1 MELKGK
7 KINFLGD
14 SITEGCG
21 ASSPDKCFVSL
32 MKEYNELA
40 EARNYGIGGTRIARQ
55 SEIKDPNEKH
65 DQDFLMRWDKMDP
78 DADIIV
84 VFGGTNDYAHGQ
96 AALGTPEDT
105 GIYTFYGGVH
115 HLCYMLTKTYPDKT
129 VVFITPL
136 HRHNEYGQGT
146 WKPEGVEQRPLKE
159 YVYAIKEV
167 CERFSIPVC
176 DMFGAGLMHG
186 NMWEWCHKYMPDGL
200 HPNDKGYEILAKRL
214 SSFLKNL

>member
-14 SITEGCG
+14 SITEGAG
-21 ASSPDKCFVSL
+21 ASTPDKCFVSL
-32 MKEYNELA
+32 MKKYNNLE

-55 SEIKDPNEKH
+55 SEMNDVPADN
-65 DQDFLMRWDKMDP
+65 DFNMRWDKMDP

-96 AALGTPEDT
+96 ASLGTPDDT
-105 GIYTFYGGVH
+105 DVYTFYGAVH
-115 HLCYMLTKTYPDKT
+115 HLCYMLTKTYPEKT

-136 HRHNEYGQGT
+136 HRHNELGEGT

-167 CERFSIPVC
+167 CQRFSIPVC
-176 DMFGAGLMHG
+176 DMYSQGLMHG
-186 NMWEWCHKYMPDGL
+186 NNWTWCREYMPDGL